1 MISKDLHAKQDQ
13 IAIKERLGCVPGPL
27 LKRFSR
33 IPLWWCGCS
42 SQWWMCDGCLLPLSS
57 DLSLFPK
64 NNISSLH
71 FLKTRKSLLSSRKNH
86 LYLYGSPS
94 LYGCVRI
101 SKISFKNIFSSQF
114 IWQPYLIEYF
124 LSFWEIYFGNPTF
137 QTDHGTYHFNWP
149 NKRNLLTQWT
159 LFGGSHGHVVF
170 SLPIR
175 HSRLCHFFVFPMRN
189 LVFFWLSVLMDH
201 E

>member
-1 MISKDLHAKQDQ
+1 M
-13 IAIKERLGCVPGPL
+13 
-27 LKRFSR
+27 
-33 IPLWWCGCS
+33 PLWWCGCCSLPSQASLCSLKIIYLRVDSS
-42 SQWWMCDGCLLPLSS
+42 SQKSSLLLPQKTKISLRG
-57 DLSLFPK
+57 SLFKK
-64 NNISSLH
+64 NPP
-71 FLKTRKSLLSSRKNH
+71 F
-86 LYLYGSPS
+86 YLYGSPS

-159 LFGGSHGHVVF
+159 LFGGSHGRVVF

-175 HSRLCHFFVFPMRN
+175 HNRLCHFFVFPMRN

>member
-1 MISKDLHAKQDQ
+1 MVV
-13 IAIKERLGCVPGPL
+13 RLL
-27 LKRFSR
+27 LSSFTGLSCSLKIIYLRVDS
-33 IPLWWCGCS
+33 S
-42 SQWWMCDGCLLPLSS
+42 SQKSSLLLPK
-57 DLSLFPK
+57 K
-64 NNISSLH
+64 NNISPCAL
-71 FLKTRKSLLSSRKNH
+71 LKKSPPLFIWQPLFIW
-86 LYLYGSPS
+86 L
-94 LYGCVRI
+94 VRI
-101 SKISFKNIFSSQF
+101 SKISLKNIFSSQF
-114 IWQPYLIEYF
+114 MWQPYLIEYF

-175 HSRLCHFFVFPMRN
+175 HNRLCHFFVFPMRN

>member
-1 MISKDLHAKQDQ
+1 MVNVWWLPPSSSFRPLF
-13 IAIKERLGCVPGPL
+13 VPR
-27 LKRFSR
+27 K
-33 IPLWWCGCS
+33 II
-42 SQWWMCDGCLLPLSS
+42 
-57 DLSLFPK
+57 SLFPSQAQK
-64 NNISSLH
+64 SSRLSPSPAQKI
-71 FLKTRKSLLSSRKNH
+71 LSLLQKKNH
-86 LYLYGSPS
+86 SPCGSPLKKNPLLYLYGSPS

-175 HSRLCHFFVFPMRN
+175 HNRLCHFFVFPMRN